1 MRVKET
7 LTAENPEDNLPLVL
21 GKSIMNS
28 MEQGHSANFMN
39 AYRDH
44 WWNTGFLNDMA
55 GRLNLGQKSSLLDVG
70 CGQCHWSKVLLP
82 YLADHPV
89 IRAVDNDEH
98 WIAQREALAA
108 YFTAGE
114 ADFFMQ
120 QADASQLP
128 FDNNSFDLVT
138 CQTLLIHVEYPE
150 EVITEMKRVLK
161 PNGVILCAEPNNRV
175 QQLIRTSLT
184 KETSI
189 DEVLDHVRY
198 ALLYEE
204 GKKVLGQGDN
214 SIGDLL
220 PGLIVEAGFE
230 DIEVRLSDKA
240 IAMYPPYGRKDQVA
254 TLQQWAA
261 GDHISATGTD
271 ERDYFQTMGPE
282 SLAFYEAYHAKYMN
296 QLDEL
301 LNALEEKAYHS
312 GGGALM
318 YVVSAKKCT

>member
-1 MRVKET
+1 
-7 LTAENPEDNLPLVL
+7 
-21 GKSIMNS
+21 MNS
-28 MEQGHSANFMN
+28 MKQGHSANFMN

-44 WWNTGFLNDMA
+44 WWNTGFLKDMA
-55 GRLNLGQKSSLLDVG
+55 IRLDLDQKSSLLDVG

-82 YLADHPV
+82 YLSNNPV
-89 IRAVDNDEH
+89 ICAVDNDDH
-98 WIAQREALAA
+98 WIEQKEIPAA
-108 YFTAGE
+108 YFNAKG
-114 ADFFMQ
+114 ADFHMQ
-120 QADASQLP
+120 KADASQLP
-128 FDNNSFDLVT
+128 FEDNSFDLVT

-150 EVITEMKRVLK
+150 QVITEMKRVLK

-175 QQLIRTSLT
+175 QQLIRTSMT
-184 KETSI
+184 EDRSI
-189 DEVLDHVRY
+189 DEVLDHVKY

-214 SIGDLL
+214 SLGDLL
-220 PGLIVEAGFE
+220 PGLIAEAEFE

-240 IAMYPPYGRKDQVA
+240 IAMYPPYDRKDQVA

-282 SLAFYEAYHAKYMN
+282 SLAFYESYHAKYMN

-301 LNALEEKAYHS
+301 LDALEEGSYHS

-318 YVVSAKKCT
+318 YVVSAEKST